1 MPIKVLCIYICVLSV
16 ISVILCTYDKI
27 VSKRNNVKFRI
38 PEATLLWLSALG
50 SAVAMLLWM
59 LIIRHKTKHPKFM
72 VGLPVIIVLQAAL
85 VAALLY
91 FGILTI

>member
-1 MPIKVLCIYICVLSV
+1 MPIKVLCIYIGALSV
-16 ISVILCTYDKI
+16 ISVILCTYDKLI
-27 VSKRNNVKFRI
+27 SKRNKVSLRI
-38 PEATLLWLSALG
+38 PEATLMWLSVLG

-85 VAALLY
+85 VAALLH
-91 FGILTI
+91 FGIFII

>member
-1 MPIKVLCIYICVLSV
+1 MPIKVLFIYIGVLSV
-16 ISVILCTYDKI
+16 ISVILCTYDKLI
-27 VSKRNNVKFRI
+27 SKRNKVSLRI
-38 PEATLLWLSALG
+38 PEATLMWLSALG

-72 VGLPVIIVLQAAL
+72 VGLPVIIALQVAL
-85 VAALLY
+85 VAALLH